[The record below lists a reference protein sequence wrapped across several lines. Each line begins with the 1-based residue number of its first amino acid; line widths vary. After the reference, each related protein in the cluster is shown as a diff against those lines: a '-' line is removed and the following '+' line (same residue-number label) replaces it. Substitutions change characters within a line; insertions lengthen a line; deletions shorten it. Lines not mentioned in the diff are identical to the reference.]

1 MLSSR
6 SLAKL
11 FLGLLLLAGAGWL
24 ALSLGLPYGRFPQ
37 PRLVTI
43 PSHSSRWQIARQL
56 ERQGVIRSQLAFDLW
71 VASHA
76 GQTLKAGSYRFAEPA
91 SAIQIFRRLARGD
104 VFYFSFTVPEGFNR
118 YEIAH
123 ALQRDKIAP
132 ASAFLAATQD
142 PRLVRDLDPDA
153 VSLEGYLF
161 PDTYRIAPGTSAAQ
175 IAALMVARF
184 RQELH
189 QEQWPALKPHD
200 NSTPPEPIS
209 LHEWVTI
216 ASLVEKESAVA
227 AERPVIAGIFY
238 NRLRQKLPL
247 QCDPTVIYA
256 ALLANDWHGA
266 IHRADL
272 QRNTPYN
279 TYLHAGLPPG
289 PIANPGRSAL
299 QAAAHPAAT
308 VYLYFVSNG
317 EGSHRFAST
326 LTQQNHNVQLYL
338 REEEG
343 LHHVN
348 GARLPRLAP
357 SRQ

>member
-11 FLGLLLLAGAGWL
+11 FLGLLLLVGAGWL
-24 ALSLGLPYGRFPQ
+24 ALSLALPFGRFPQ
-37 PRLVTI
+37 PKLVTI
-43 PSHSSRWQIARQL
+43 PPHSSRWQIARQL
-56 ERQGVIRSQLAFDLW
+56 AAEGVIRNPWAFDAWIL
-71 VASHA
+71 AHA
-76 GQTLKAGSYRFAEPA
+76 RQTLKAGTYRFAEPA
-91 SAIQIFRRLARGD
+91 SALHIFHRLAQGD

-118 YEIAH
+118 FDIAG

-132 ASAFLAATQD
+132 ADAFLAATQN
-142 PRLVRDLDPDA
+142 PRLVHDLDPDA

-161 PDTYRIAPGTSAAQ
+161 PDTYRIAPGTSASQ
-175 IAALMVARF
+175 IAAFMVTRF

-189 QEQWPALKPHD
+189 REQWPASMPHD

-216 ASLVEKESAVA
+216 ASLVEKESAVP
-227 AERPVIAGIFY
+227 AERPVIAGVFY

-256 ALLANDWHGA
+256 ALLAHDWHGT
-266 IHRADL
+266 IHRTDL
-272 QRNTPYN
+272 ERDTPYN

-299 QAAAHPAAT
+299 QAAAQPAAT
-308 VYLYFVSNG
+308 AYLYFVSNG
-317 EGSHRFAST
+317 EGSHRFAAT
-326 LTQQNHNVQLYL
+326 LAQQNHNVQLYL

-343 LHHVN
+343 SNHASRAKSPHF
-348 GARLPRLAP
+348 AP
-357 SRQ
+357 SRR